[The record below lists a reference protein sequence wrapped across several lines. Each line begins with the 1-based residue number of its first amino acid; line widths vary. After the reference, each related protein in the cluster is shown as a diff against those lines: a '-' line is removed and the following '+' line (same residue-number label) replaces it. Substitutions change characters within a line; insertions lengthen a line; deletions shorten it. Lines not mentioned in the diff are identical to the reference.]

1 MDYEAYTS
9 PSTEL
14 AIDLANIDPS
24 EPAAIDAFLAAHHE
38 WLSLRTRLTLRPDE
52 REEIAAVAAM
62 IRAVAAATD
71 EESVIERL
79 NALLAKSAPHPRVTN
94 HDGRL
99 HVHYSRDRSN
109 AVEQLTTT
117 VAVGITLLVTAHGWK
132 RLGICSATD
141 CQDVYI
147 DTSRNQTRRFCSGTC
162 SSRSSVA
169 AYRAR
174 QRQRPGRSP
183 TPTVAGVRRA

>member
-14 AIDLANIDPS
+14 AIDLANVDTS
-24 EPAAIDAFLAAHHE
+24 EPAAIQAFLSTHEE
-38 WLSLRTRLTLRPDE
+38 WLTPGTRLTLRAAERDE
-52 REEIAAVAAM
+52 LAGVAAM
-62 IRAVAAATD
+62 VRTVAAAED

-79 NALLAKSAPHPRVTN
+79 NALLAKSTPHPRVTN

-99 HVHYSRDRSN
+99 HVHYSRDRST

-132 RLGICSATD
+132 RLGICGAVD
-141 CQDVYI
+141 CQDVFI

-169 AYRAR
+169 AFRAR
-174 QRQRPGRSP
+174 QRERPGEAQP
-183 TPTVAGVRRA
+183 PAWPG

>member
-14 AIDLANIDPS
+14 AIDLANIDSS
-24 EPAAIDAFLAAHHE
+24 EPAAIDAFLAAHEE
-38 WLSLRTRLTLRPDE
+38 WLTPRTRVALRPAE
-52 REEIAAVAAM
+52 REELASVAAM
-62 IRAVAAATD
+62 IRGVASADD
-71 EESVIERL
+71 EETVIERL
-79 NALLAKSAPHPRVTN
+79 NALLAKSSSHPRVTK

-99 HVHYSRDRSN
+99 HVHYSRERAT

-132 RLGICSATD
+132 RLGTCGAAD
-141 CQDVYI
+141 CQDVFI

-174 QRQRPGRSP
+174 QK
-183 TPTVAGVRRA
+183 A

>member
-14 AIDLANIDPS
+14 AIDLANLDSS
-24 EPAAIDAFLAAHHE
+24 EPAAIENFLAVHEE
-38 WLSLRTRLTLRPDE
+38 WLTPRTRLTLRPAERDE
-52 REEIAAVAAM
+52 LAGVAAM
-62 IRAVAAATD
+62 IRAVAAAED

-79 NALLAKSAPHPRVTN
+79 NALLAKSTPHPRVTN

-99 HVHYSRDRSN
+99 HVHYSRDHST

-117 VAVGITLLVTAHGWK
+117 VAVGITLLVTAHGWE
-132 RLGICSATD
+132 RLGICHAMD
-141 CQDVYI
+141 CQDVFI

-174 QRQRPGRSP
+174 QRERPGGAEP
-183 TPTVAGVRRA
+183 TAWLG

>member
-14 AIDLANIDPS
+14 AIDLANLDPS
-24 EPAAIDAFLAAHHE
+24 EPAAIESFLAVHEE
-38 WLSLRTRLTLRPDE
+38 WLTPRTRLTLRPSERDE
-52 REEIAAVAAM
+52 LTTVAGM
-62 IRAVAAATD
+62 IRAVAAAED
-71 EESVIERL
+71 EKSVIERL
-79 NALLAKSAPHPRVTN
+79 NALLAKSTPHPRVTN

-99 HVHYSRDRSN
+99 HVHYSRDRST

-132 RLGICSATD
+132 RLGICGASD
-141 CQDVYI
+141 CQDVFI

-174 QRQRPGRSP
+174 QRERPGGAQP
-183 TPTVAGVRRA
+183 PPWLG

>member
-14 AIDLANIDPS
+14 AIDLANVDCSDPDDV
-24 EPAAIDAFLAAHHE
+24 EKFLAVHEE
-38 WLSLRTRLTLRPDE
+38 WLTPRTRLTLRPAE
-52 REEIAAVAAM
+52 REELATVATM
-62 IRAVAAATD
+62 VRAVAAAQD

-79 NALLAKSAPHPRVTN
+79 NALLAKSTPHPRVTN

-99 HVHYSRDRSN
+99 HVHYSRDRST

-132 RLGICSATD
+132 RLGICGAVD
-141 CQDVYI
+141 CQDVFI
-147 DTSRNQTRRFCSGTC
+147 DTSRNQTRRFCSGRC

-169 AYRAR
+169 AFRAR
-174 QRQRPGRSP
+174 QK
-183 TPTVAGVRRA
+183 A

>member
-14 AIDLANIDPS
+14 AIDLANVDMS
-24 EPAAIDAFLAAHHE
+24 EPAAIEGFLAVHQE
-38 WLSLRTRLTLRPDE
+38 WLTPPTRLALRPAE
-52 REEIAAVAAM
+52 REELAGVAGM
-62 IRAVAAATD
+62 VREVAAAQD

-79 NALLAKSAPHPRVTN
+79 NALLAKSSPHPRVTN

-99 HVHYSRDRSN
+99 HVHYSRDRST
-109 AVEQLTTT
+109 AVEQITTT

-132 RLGICSATD
+132 RLGICGAAD
-141 CQDVYI
+141 CQDVFI

-174 QRQRPGRSP
+174 QREQPGEAEPPSWL
-183 TPTVAGVRRA
+183 G

>member
-14 AIDLANIDPS
+14 AIDLANVDASDPT
-24 EPAAIDAFLAAHHE
+24 AIEGFLAAHQE
-38 WLSLRTRLTLRPDE
+38 WLAPRTRLTLRPAEQDE
-52 REEIAAVAAM
+52 LATVAAM
-62 IRAVAAATD
+62 IRTVADASN
-71 EESVIERL
+71 EEAVIERL
-79 NALLAKSAPHPRVTN
+79 NALLAKSSPHPRVTN

-132 RLGICSATD
+132 RLGICSASD
-141 CQDVYI
+141 CQDVYV

-174 QRQRPGRSP
+174 QRERPGGAQPP
-183 TPTVAGVRRA
+183 TWLG

>member
-14 AIDLANIDPS
+14 AIHLANVDTS
-24 EPAAIDAFLAAHHE
+24 EPAAVDAFLSDHEE
-38 WLSLRTRLTLRPDE
+38 WLTPGTRLALRAAERDE
-52 REEIAAVAAM
+52 LATVAAM
-62 IRAVAAATD
+62 IRAVATAQD
-71 EESVIERL
+71 EESVIQRL
-79 NALLAKSAPHPRVTN
+79 NTLLAKSTPHPRVTN

-99 HVHYSRDRSN
+99 HVHYSRERST

-132 RLGICSATD
+132 RLGICGAAD
-141 CQDVYI
+141 CQAVFI

-174 QRQRPGRSP
+174 QRERPGGAQP
-183 TPTVAGVRRA
+183 PAWLG

>member
-14 AIDLANIDPS
+14 AIDLANVDCSDPA
-24 EPAAIDAFLAAHHE
+24 EVEKFLAVHEE
-38 WLSLRTRLTLRPDE
+38 WLTPRTRLILRPAE
-52 REEIAAVAAM
+52 REELATVATM
-62 IRAVAAATD
+62 VRAVAAAQD

-79 NALLAKSAPHPRVTN
+79 NALLAKSSPHPRVTN

-132 RLGICSATD
+132 RLGICSAGD
-141 CQDVYI
+141 CQDVYV

-174 QRQRPGRSP
+174 QRERPRGAQP
-183 TPTVAGVRRA
+183 PPWLG

>member
-14 AIDLANIDPS
+14 AIDLANIDTS
-24 EPAAIDAFLAAHHE
+24 GPAAIDAFLLTHEE
-38 WLSLRTRLTLRPDE
+38 WLAPRTRLTLRPAE
-52 REEIAAVAAM
+52 REELAGIAAMV
-62 IRAVAAATD
+62 RAVAAAQD
-71 EESVIERL
+71 EETVIERL
-79 NALLAKSAPHPRVTN
+79 NALLTKSAPHPRVTN

-99 HVHYSRDRSN
+99 HVHYSRDRSA

-117 VAVGITLLVTAHGWK
+117 VAVGITLLVTAHGWE
-132 RLGICSATD
+132 RLGICSASE
-141 CQDVYI
+141 CQDVYV
-147 DTSRNQTRRFCSGTC
+147 DTSRNRTRRFCSGTC

-174 QRQRPGRSP
+174 QK
-183 TPTVAGVRRA
+183 A

>member
-14 AIDLANIDPS
+14 AIDLANVDTR
-24 EPAAIDAFLAAHHE
+24 EPGELEAFLSGHQE
-38 WLSLRTRLTLRPDE
+38 WLTPGTRLTLRAAERDE
-52 REEIAAVAAM
+52 LARVAAM
-62 IRAVAAATD
+62 VRAVATAED

-79 NALLAKSAPHPRVTN
+79 NALLAKSTPHPRVTN

-99 HVHYSRDRSN
+99 HVHYSRERST

-117 VAVGITLLVTAHGWK
+117 VAVGVTLLVTAHGWK
-132 RLGICSATD
+132 RLGICSAVD
-141 CQDVYI
+141 CQDVFI

-174 QRQRPGRSP
+174 QRERPSGAKPS
-183 TPTVAGVRRA
+183 AWLG